1 MSTNTEPAVIET
13 ALPLEPPIRIDCP
26 LDGHEGE
33 HVLYKREG
41 WRFRHWRLYEK
52 ADTDG
57 LIPLL
62 VERLVGWELKDDDGE
77 PIIYKPY
84 LDKPRRKLN
93 PMVMDSLTPALAA
106 WLVSTYR
113 TAYRQSALPSPKV

>member
-1 MSTNTEPAVIET
+1 MSTNTEPAVGET
-13 ALPLEPPIRIDCP
+13 ALPLEPPIRIDCL

-41 WRFRHWRLYEK
+41 WRFRHWRLWEK

-62 VERLVGWELKDDDGE
+62 IERLVGWDLKHDGA
-77 PIIYKPY
+77 PIPYLPY
-84 LDKPRRKLN
+84 LDRQQRKPN
-93 PMVMDSLTPALAA
+93 PMVMDNLTPELAA

-113 TAYRQSALPSPKV
+113 TAYRQSALPSPKA

>member
-1 MSTNTEPAVIET
+1 MRTDTEPAVVET

-41 WRFRHWRLYEK
+41 WRFRHWRLWDK

-62 VERLVGWELKDDDGE
+62 IERLVGWELKHSGE
-77 PIIYKPY
+77 PIVYRPY
-84 LDKPRRKLN
+84 LDRQQRKLN
-93 PMVMDSLTPALAA
+93 PAVMDELTPDLAA

-113 TAYRQSALPSPKV
+113 TAYRQSALPSPKA